1 MVVWSAGVAR
11 SPSLAVRP
19 ATQTRPGSIQ
29 DSISRRE
36 PWPAAARSF
45 CSRSPRGLAVG
56 SGGGLFRLGIG
67 GSLPGVGYRRTLELK
82 GPGDFLE
89 RRQLLQRAQPEIVEK
104 LAGGGVK
111 RRPARRLALAHGVDP
126 AAVLQRLD
134 DLAGNRHAADVLDVA
149 AGHRLAV
156 SDDGEGFHDGAGVAR
171 WLFGEQALEVRPE
184 FGAGLEPPAA
194 GQADQLD
201 PAAVPF
207 LAQLGEQVRERLGA
221 HLVVEQPLELRYAE
235 WLLRREQHRSE
246 ERRVGKERRS
256 RW

>member
-1 MVVWSAGVAR
+1 MVIWSAGSAR

-19 ATQTRPGSIQ
+19 ATQTRPASIQ

-45 CSRSPRGLAVG
+45 CSRSPRSLAVG

-67 GSLPGVGYRRTLELK
+67 GSLPGVGHHRTLELK
-82 GPGDFLE
+82 GLGDFLE
-89 RRQLLQRAQPEIVEK
+89 RRQLLQRAQPEVVEK

-111 RRPARRLALAHGVDP
+111 RWPARRLALAHGVDP

-134 DLAGNRHAADVLDVA
+134 DLAGNRHAADVLYVA

-156 SDDGEGFHDGAGVAR
+156 SDDGEGLHDGAGGAR
-171 WLFGEQALEVRPE
+171 RLFGEQALDVRPE
-184 FGAGLEPPAA
+184 FGAGLEAPTAR
-194 GQADQLD
+194 QADHLH

-207 LAQLGEQVRERLGA
+207 L
-221 HLVVEQPLELRYAE
+221 
-235 WLLRREQHRSE
+235 SE
-246 ERRVGKERRS
+246 PRDDAP
-256 RW
+256 